1 MKDMDMLN
9 SIVPPQVKIYRRFKS
24 FFTISAFQ
32 IENLFGKG

>member
-9 SIVPPQVKIYRRFKS
+9 SIVPPQVEIYRQLKT

-32 IENLFGKG
+32 IENLFGNG